1 MFKILATVCF
11 LSVGIGEQNLCM
23 QGWLP
28 LTKPIATI
36 QACNQSI
43 TEISEYIDQD
53 FKQRRISIYLQC
65 VKEETNNVNI

>member
-23 QGWLP
+23 QGWIP
-28 LTKPIATI
+28 MTQPIATI

-43 TEISEYIDQD
+43 TEISEYIDED
-53 FKQRRISIYLQC
+53 FKQRRVSIYLQW
-65 VKEETNNVNI
+65 VSENGTSKI

>member
-11 LSVGIGEQNLCM
+11 LSVGIVEQILCM

-28 LTKPIATI
+28 MTKPIATI
-36 QACNQSI
+36 QECNQSI

>member
-1 MFKILATVCF
+1 MFKILATVCS

-28 LTKPIATI
+28 MTKPIATI
-36 QACNQSI
+36 QECNQSI

-65 VKEETNNVNI
+65 VKEETNHVNI

>member
-23 QGWLP
+23 QGWIP
-28 LTKPIATI
+28 MTQPIATI

-43 TEISEYIDQD
+43 NEISEYIDED
-53 FKQRRISIYLQC
+53 FKQRRVSIYLQC
-65 VKEETNNVNI
+65 VRDNGTTNI

>member
-1 MFKILATVCF
+1 MFKILATVCI

-28 LTKPIATI
+28 MTKPIATI

>member
-28 LTKPIATI
+28 MTQPIETI
-36 QACNQSI
+36 QACNQSVK
-43 TEISEYIDQD
+43 EISDYIDED
-53 FKQRRISIYLQC
+53 FKQRRVSIYLQC
-65 VKEETNNVNI
+65 VRDNGTTNI